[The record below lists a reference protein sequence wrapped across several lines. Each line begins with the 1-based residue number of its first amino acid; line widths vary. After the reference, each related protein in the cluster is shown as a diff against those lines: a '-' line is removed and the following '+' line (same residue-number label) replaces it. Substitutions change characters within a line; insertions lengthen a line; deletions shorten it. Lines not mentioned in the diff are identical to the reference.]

1 MIPVKSP
8 AAQLAYF
15 LLAATAIIMLLTIFG
30 AGGSSKEP
38 LSVLI
43 KLVLVFSALYAFLA
57 FIARE
62 KLFK

>member
-38 LSVLI
+38 ILVLI
-43 KLVLVFSALYAFLA
+43 KLILVFSALYAFLA
-57 FIARE
+57 VVAH
-62 KLFK
+62 KQLFK

>member
-38 LSVLI
+38 GPVLI
-43 KLVLVFSALYAFLA
+43 KLILVFSALYAFFLLVA
-57 FIARE
+57 GK

>member
-1 MIPVKSP
+1 MIPLKSP

-30 AGGSSKEP
+30 SGGSSKEP
-38 LSVLI
+38 LPVFI
-43 KLVLVFSALYAFLA
+43 KLILVFSALYAFLA
-57 FIARE
+57 FVARK

>member
-38 LSVLI
+38 VSVLI